1 MLGLSSVLLLTFM
14 LVSVMLTHFYLKIF
28 VKIENGKGNIVLR
41 EMLFFFC
48 FSFIF
53 SCIALYYINKL
64 SNAKNAA
71 VTSTPVPTKSGRGKK
86 NVVH

>member
-1 MLGLSSVLLLTFM
+1 MLC
-14 LVSVMLTHFYLKIF
+14 
-28 VKIENGKGNIVLR
+28 
-41 EMLFFFC
+41 FFR

-71 VTSTPVPTKSGRGKK
+71 VTPAPVPTKSGRGKK